1 MPVEF
6 VGKEIKVELSD
17 DAVRLPQRFVLAGR
31 DYQVAEVLASWQ
43 DHGYSGLPAPRRGW
57 QGGSQ
62 RQFYRL
68 RTADGETFEIYVE
81 TPAGRRARAQKAR
94 WYASRRLLGAAA
106 PNTAPAPAE
115 EPVEAPPTQPAKP
128 SPRAAPARRRRG
140 G

>member
-1 MPVEF
+1 MPVQF

-31 DYQVAEVLASWQ
+31 EYEVAEVLATWQ
-43 DHGYSGLPAPRRGW
+43 DHGYSGLSAPRRGW

-81 TPAGRRARAQKAR
+81 TPAGRRGGAAKAR
-94 WYASRRLLGAAA
+94 WYASRRLLGAAEETAMPEAEAQQQA
-106 PNTAPAPAE
+106 P
-115 EPVEAPPTQPAKP
+115 
-128 SPRAAPARRRRG
+128 G